1 VKRSRIA
8 DLSLLVV
15 AMMWGSTFLIVQH
28 AVRVLPPM
36 AFNSVR
42 FLGAALLLAFIITV
56 FYRSQWKQ
64 ISGKMLVHACLLG
77 LFLFIG
83 YAFQTAG
90 LLYTTTSNTGFI
102 TGLSVVLVPFISYA
116 LLKHAISKFTWIS
129 ALLAAAGLYLL
140 TFTGSGIRLNQGDL
154 LVLVCAIGFALHI
167 GYTGIYAGRYPSLL
181 LAALQ
186 MAVVGI
192 CSLIASVVTE
202 HVGNTSDLVEKLTQP
217 NVLWALAVS
226 IGPTSAFAFWIQTV
240 CQKYTTPSRVA
251 IIYATEPVFAA
262 LTGIL
267 FAGERLT
274 IIGGI
279 GCLCILVGMMI
290 AELKSAPQ
298 KVQ

>member
-1 VKRSRIA
+1 MKRARIA
-8 DLSLLVV
+8 DISLLVV

-56 FYRSQWKQ
+56 FYRSQWRR
-64 ISGKMLVHACLLG
+64 ISGKMLLHACLLG

-116 LLKHAISKFTWIS
+116 LLKHAISRFTWIS

-140 TFTGSGIRLNQGDL
+140 TFTGSGMHLNQGDL
-154 LVLVCAIGFALHI
+154 LVFVCAIGFALHI
-167 GYTGIYAGRYPSLL
+167 GYTGVYAGHYPSLL

-192 CSLIASVVTE
+192 CSLIASALTE
-202 HVGNTSDLVEKLTQP
+202 HVGNASDLMEKLTQP
-217 NVLWALAVS
+217 NVLWALAIS

-267 FAGERLT
+267 FAGERLSL
-274 IIGGI
+274 IGGI
-279 GCLCILVGMMI
+279 GCLCILAGMMI

>member
-1 VKRSRIA
+1 
-8 DLSLLVV
+8 
-15 AMMWGSTFLIVQH
+15 
-28 AVRVLPPM
+28 M